1 MKTTTF
7 PVTMLLALLVLV
19 LCSPAHGHKIRTFAY
34 ENDGK
39 IITETVFSGGR
50 PAINATI
57 KVLTAAGEPVLSGQT
72 DNNGIFT
79 FAIPQTVREQQPDL
93 NIIAEVG
100 EGHRGNWF
108 LAATDYLPEVAAQQ
122 APIVNTPAS
131 PVPTKDDLHN
141 EEAQSEESCLKLEQR
156 LETMI
161 AKELAPIKRQLA
173 EQQTEKPDLG
183 DILSGLGYIFGLAG
197 IVLYIQSRKT
207 RSQQ

>member
-1 MKTTTF
+1 MKTNTF

-19 LCSPAHGHKIRTFAY
+19 FCSPAHGHKIRTFAY

-50 PAINATI
+50 PAINATV

-79 FAIPQTVREQQPDL
+79 FAIPQKVREQQPDL

-108 LAATDYLPEVAAQQ
+108 LTATDYLPEVAAQQ

-131 PVPTKDDLHN
+131 PMPAKDDLHN
-141 EEAQSEESCLKLEQR
+141 EEAHCLKLEQR
-156 LETMI
+156 LEAVI
-161 AKELAPIKRQLA
+161 AKEFAPIKRQLA

-197 IVLYIQSRKT
+197 IILYIQSRKT